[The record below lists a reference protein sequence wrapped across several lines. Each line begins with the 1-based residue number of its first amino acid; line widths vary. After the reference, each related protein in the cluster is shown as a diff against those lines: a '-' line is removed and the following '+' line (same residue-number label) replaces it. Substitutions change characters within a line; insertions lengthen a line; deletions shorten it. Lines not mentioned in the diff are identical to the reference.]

1 MVVAR
6 TSLSLGT
13 STYTLTLQGL
23 NPNGGDNTMLV
34 DAVKQN
40 GVLVPNGGFE
50 TPVLPF
56 ASYMMNPVGATWS
69 FIGTSGIS
77 RNGSGFSAKAN
88 APEGLQAGIV
98 EMSGSISQQL
108 SLASGS
114 YTFSFQAV
122 QRPIGNATYQ
132 QVRATLQDTATI
144 VTSTK
149 QFVWNGNSIV
159 EERDANNNVTR
170 RFYPQ
175 GEQISGVKYF
185 YAR

>member
-34 DAVKQN
+34 DAVKLN

-132 QVRATLQDTATI
+132 QVRATLQDTATHRHQHEAI
-144 VTSTK
+144 CLEWK
-149 QFVWNGNSIV
+149 LDC
-159 EERDANNNVTR
+159 RRTR
-170 RFYPQ
+170 R
-175 GEQISGVKYF
+175 EQQRHASFLSASG
-185 YAR
+185 AD